1 MRQDLSRRD
10 FLALSGAALASS
22 SAASAFQSPK
32 NFQSAKK
39 LFAYASSWTKG
50 PFGVGGGGGI
60 SVFTV
65 NMSDGSLTPVSR
77 TGPEFDDLNG
87 GCICISPNGRFLYCT
102 NEIKHLNN
110 KVGAGGGVLSFAIN
124 QENGSLTHLNTQP
137 SMGVNATW
145 VGIDATGTRVV
156 VANHGDA
163 DPVIRVVKKN
173 GVPEI
178 ENFFDDGT
186 VSLFAVKPDGTLEPA
201 SDVAVFERTHGVD
214 MRTQGSAHAHS
225 ANFDP
230 SNRFVL
236 ACDTGGDYIYIYRV
250 EPQSRAFTNTKA
262 FKTRPGIAPRHSA
275 FHRRLPYV
283 FIIHERESSLASYRF
298 ESRTG
303 DVSLIQTVPTVPAD
317 FTGRNAPA
325 DIRVHPNGKFVYGG
339 NRGHDS
345 IAGFRIDEATGKVTA
360 MEIVPA
366 GGSNCREFN
375 FEPSGKYMFVA
386 NMESNNIVTFAVDP
400 DTGKMTPTGAKIG
413 APKPASLQFVA
424 L

>member
-1 MRQDLSRRD
+1 MDDDLSRRN
-10 FLALSGAALASS
+10 FLTVTGAALAGAT
-22 SAASAFQSPK
+22 AASAFQSPK
-32 NFQSAKK
+32 K
-39 LFAYASSWTKG
+39 LYLYASSWTKG

-65 NMSDGSLTPVSR
+65 DTKDGSLTPVSR

-102 NEIKHLNN
+102 NEIKNLDG
-110 KVGAGGGVLSFAIN
+110 KLGAGGGVLTFAIN
-124 QENGSLTHLNTQP
+124 QQNGALTHLNTQP

-145 VGIDATGTRVV
+145 VNTNPDGTLVV

-163 DPVIRVVKKN
+163 PPAIRVVKKN

-178 ENFFDDGT
+178 ENIFDDGT
-186 VSLFAVKPDGTLEPA
+186 VALFVVKPDGTLEPA
-201 SDVAVFERTHGVD
+201 CDVAVFDRTYAGAK
-214 MRTQGSAHAHS
+214 GSPHAHS

-230 SNRFVL
+230 SGRFVL
-236 ACDTGGDYIYIYRV
+236 ACDAGAGDLICVYRV
-250 EPQSRAFTNTKA
+250 NPGSRTLTDAKVYKA
-262 FKTRPGIAPRHSA
+262 RPDTSPRHHA

-283 FIIHERESSLASYRF
+283 FVIHERESSLASYHF
-298 ESRTG
+298 DSKTG
-303 DVSLIQTVPTVPAD
+303 DISLIQTVPTVPEG
-317 FTGRNAPA
+317 FTARNAPA
-325 DIRVHPNGKFVYGG
+325 DIRIHPNGKFVYGG

-345 IAGFRIDEATGKVTA
+345 IAIFRIEEATGKMTPVD
-360 MEIVPA
+360 IVPA

-386 NMESNNIVTFAVDP
+386 NMGSNNIVTFAVDP
-400 DTGKMTPTGAKIG
+400 DTGRMTPTGAKIET
-413 APKPASLQFVA
+413 PKPASVQFVG

>member
-1 MRQDLSRRD
+1 MRKDLSRRD
-10 FLALSGAALASS
+10 FLAFTGAAMVSASE
-22 SAASAFQSPK
+22 ASAFQSK
-32 NFQSAKK
+32 DFQPAQK
-39 LFAYASSWTKG
+39 LYAYASSWTNG
-50 PFGVGGGGGI
+50 PFGAGGGGGI
-60 SVFTV
+60 RVFTV
-65 NMSDGSLTPVSR
+65 DMSDGSLTPVSR
-77 TGPEFDDLNG
+77 TGTEFDNLNG
-87 GCICISPNGRFLYCT
+87 GCLRVSPNGRILYCT
-102 NEIKHLNN
+102 SETKHLDG

-124 QENGSLTHLNTQP
+124 QENGSITHLNTQP

-145 VGIDATGTRVV
+145 VAMDAAGTRVV

-173 GVPEI
+173 GGPEL
-178 ENFFDDGT
+178 ETFFDDGT
-186 VSLFAVKPDGTLEPA
+186 VSLFFVKPDGTLEPA

-214 MRTQGSAHAHS
+214 MRAQGSAHAHS

-236 ACDTGGDYIYIYRV
+236 ACDTGGDYIYVYRV
-250 EPQSRAFTNTKA
+250 DPESRAFTNAKA

-275 FHRRLPYV
+275 FHRRWPYV

-298 ESRTG
+298 DSKTG

-345 IAGFRIDEATGKVTA
+345 IASFRIEEATGKLTA
-360 MEIVPA
+360 VEIVPA

-400 DTGKMTPTGAKIG
+400 DTGKMTPTGAKIE
-413 APKPASLQFVA
+413 APKPVSLQIVA